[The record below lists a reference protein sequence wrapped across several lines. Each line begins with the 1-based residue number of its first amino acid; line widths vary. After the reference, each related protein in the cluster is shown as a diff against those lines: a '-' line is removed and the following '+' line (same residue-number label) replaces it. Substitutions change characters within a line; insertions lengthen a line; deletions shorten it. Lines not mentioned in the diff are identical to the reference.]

1 MNRASHAARRGHRPL
16 SAAPAIVF
24 ALALLTCARPL
35 AAGTP
40 SPYAA
45 HAGVD
50 LARAAAVSWSADAVL
65 VYVEND
71 EPVDGQGTAARWGY
85 LFYSPALD
93 KSRAYSVRD
102 GKIVTA
108 ENLEMRFEAPALA
121 DGWMDSGAAIAAV
134 EKEAGKTLAKN
145 AGIRLS
151 TMLLMRGPFQD
162 GDPDRTA
169 WTLIYTIPDAPAL
182 FVLVDAVDGK
192 VRRSWRG

>member
-1 MNRASHAARRGHRPL
+1 MNRASRRACRVRGSLAIATGIAIALLTTVAPLGAGTPASHAAR
-16 SAAPAIVF
+16 S
-24 ALALLTCARPL
+24 
-35 AAGTP
+35 
-40 SPYAA
+40 
-45 HAGVD
+45 GVD
-50 LARAAAVSWSADAVL
+50 LARAAAVAWSADAVL

-71 EPVDGQGTAARWGY
+71 EPVDGSGAAVRWGY

-121 DGWMDSGAAIAAV
+121 SDWIDSGAAIAAV
-134 EKEAGKTLAKN
+134 EKEGAKTLAKTP
-145 AGIRLS
+145 GLKLS

-169 WTLIYTIPDAPAL
+169 WTLIYTVPNAPAL
-182 FVLVDAVDGK
+182 FVLVDAVDGT

>member
-1 MNRASHAARRGHRPL
+1 MNRATRAAHRGRGSL
-16 SAAPAIVF
+16 GLAAGIAA
-24 ALALLTCARPL
+24 ALALLATPL
-35 AAGTP
+35 AAKDHTAF
-40 SPYAA
+40 AA
-45 HAGVD
+45 RTGVE
-50 LARAAAVSWSADAVL
+50 LAREAAIAWAADAVL

-71 EPVDGQGTAARWGY
+71 EPVDGSGGAVRWGY
-85 LFYSPALD
+85 LFHSPSLE

-121 DGWMDSGAAIAAV
+121 DGWIDSGAALVAV
-134 EKEAGKTLAKN
+134 EKEAGKTLAKTP
-145 AGIRLS
+145 GLKLS

-169 WTLIYTIPDAPAL
+169 WTLIYTIPEQPAL

>member
-1 MNRASHAARRGHRPL
+1 MNRATRAARRGRGSL
-16 SAAPAIVF
+16 GLAAGIA
-24 ALALLTCARPL
+24 ASLAVLAAPL
-35 AAGTP
+35 AAKDH
-40 SPYAA
+40 AA
-45 HAGVD
+45 FAARSGVE
-50 LARAAAVSWSADAVL
+50 LAREAAVAWAPDAVL

-71 EPVDGQGTAARWGY
+71 EPVDGQGGAVRWGY
-85 LFYSPALD
+85 LFHSPSLE

-121 DGWMDSGAAIAAV
+121 DGWIDSGVALAAV
-134 EKEAGKTLAKN
+134 EKEAGKTLAKTP
-145 AGIRLS
+145 GVRLS

-169 WTLIYTIPDAPAL
+169 WTLIYTVPEQPAL
-182 FVLVDAVDGK
+182 FVLVDAVDGR

>member
-1 MNRASHAARRGHRPL
+1 MNRASQAARRGHGSL
-16 SAAPAIVF
+16 VWAG
-24 ALALLTCARPL
+24 ALALAL
-35 AAGTP
+35 AATP
-40 SPYAA
+40 VVAKEFAPFAA
-45 HAGVD
+45 HQGVD
-50 LARAAAVSWSADAVL
+50 LARAAAVAWSADAVL

-71 EPVDGQGTAARWGY
+71 EAVDGQGGAVRWGY

-108 ENLEMRFEAPALA
+108 ENLEIRFEAPPLA
-121 DGWMDSGAAIAAV
+121 DGWLDSGAAIAAV
-134 EKEAGKTLAKN
+134 EREAGKSLAKN

-151 TMLLMRGPFQD
+151 NMLLMRGPFQD

-169 WTLIYTIPDAPAL
+169 WTLIYTIPNAPAL
-182 FVLVDAVDGK
+182 FVMVDAVDGK

>member
-1 MNRASHAARRGHRPL
+1 MNRATRAARRGRGSL
-16 SAAPAIVF
+16 GLAAGIAASFVL
-24 ALALLTCARPL
+24 LAAPL
-35 AAGTP
+35 AAKD
-40 SPYAA
+40 YAA
-45 HAGVD
+45 FAARSGVE
-50 LARAAAVSWSADAVL
+50 LAREAAVAWAPDAVL

-71 EPVDGQGTAARWGY
+71 ERVDGQGGAVRWGY
-85 LFYSPALD
+85 LFHSPSLEQ
-93 KSRAYSVRD
+93 SRAYSVRD

-121 DGWMDSGAAIAAV
+121 DGWIDSGAALAAV
-134 EKEAGKTLAKN
+134 EKEAGKTLAKTP
-145 AGIRLS
+145 GVRLS

-169 WTLIYTIPDAPAL
+169 WTLIYTVPEQPAL